1 MQCKDSDFIV
11 DRCQFVKNGDF
22 FDYLCII
29 MLEQYDKL
37 RDFVRSN
44 YSPTTQQL
52 VDDALVYAAEKLG
65 GRTRYDGAPM
75 LAHGAAVAM
84 IVVSE
89 IGLGRNSAV
98 ASIIHDVVRIAE
110 KEKTEELVPLLNDI
124 RDRFGDE
131 VVGITV
137 GLANISA
144 IKLKVS
150 KEQAADFRDMIVSYS
165 EDPRVILI
173 KLADR
178 LEVMR
183 NLEQFPKEKRRKKS
197 WESMNLY
204 AQIAHK
210 LGLYNIKSEL
220 EDLSLSWLEP
230 DDYNH
235 IRTKL
240 EQTESERQTFIA
252 RFIEPITAQL
262 DSLGI
267 KYHIKSRTKSIF
279 SIWTK
284 MRKQRV
290 PFEGVYD
297 IFAIRI
303 IIDCERE
310 AEKRQ
315 CWTVY
320 SIVSDIYTPNTERMR
335 DWITIPKSN
344 GYESLH
350 TTVSAGEGR
359 WVEIQIRTERMN
371 DVAERGIAAHWR
383 YKGVNQG
390 GQTSEQ
396 WLTRLREL
404 LEDTTHSLAQRFESK
419 PATGEI
425 FVFTPNGDIRKL
437 PEGATLLDFAF
448 DIHTNLGS
456 TCSGGK
462 VNGRAVPIREV
473 LRNGDIAEIFTQKNQ
488 TPKADWLNFVVTSK
502 ARNKI
507 KSYLREEQAKN
518 AKIGREELERKIKNW
533 KLAITIDEAVAYLV
547 KFYKLRTGTILY
559 ESVATQKL
567 ELAVIKEVLS
577 RHLSGEA
584 AEERRQAVAEAEAE
598 KKRKQGL
605 QREPSAGDA
614 LLIDE
619 KINNI
624 EYKLAKCCNPIKG
637 DDVFGFVT
645 ISSGITIHRS
655 DCPNARR
662 MKEQYPYR
670 IMPARWRTNAD
681 GSFRATVSIIAQ
693 DSAGVANK
701 ITEVISRDLK
711 LNMRS
716 MSFSSRAD
724 GSVVGTVNV
733 EVASAAI
740 VDTLIHSLMRIKGV
754 QRAYRVNN

>member
-1 MQCKDSDFIV
+1 
-11 DRCQFVKNGDF
+11 
-22 FDYLCII
+22 
-29 MLEQYDKL
+29 MLEQYNKL
-37 RDFVRSN
+37 RDYIRNN
-44 YSPTTQQL
+44 YSETTQQA
-52 VDDALVYAAEKLG
+52 VDKALAFAEERLA
-65 GRTRYDGAPM
+65 GRMRYDGSPM
-75 LAHGAAVAM
+75 PAHGAAVAM

-98 ASIIHDVVRIAE
+98 AAIIHDVVRIAD
-110 KEKTEELVPLLNDI
+110 KEKDPELVQLLEEI
-124 RDRFGDE
+124 RTLFGDE

-137 GLANISA
+137 GLSNISA

-150 KEQAADFRDMIVSYS
+150 KEQASDFRDMIVSYS

-183 NLEQFPKEKRRKKS
+183 SLDTFPKEKRRKKS

-220 EDLSLSWLEP
+220 EDVSLSYLEP
-230 DDYNH
+230 EDFNA
-235 IRTKL
+235 IKTKL
-240 EQTESERQTFIA
+240 EQTESERQSFIA
-252 RFIEPITAQL
+252 KFIEPITGQL

-279 SIWTK
+279 SIWNK

-303 IIDCERE
+303 IIDCPRE

-320 SIVSDIYTPNTERMR
+320 SVVSDIYTPNTERMR

-404 LEDTTHSLAQRFESK
+404 LEDTTHSLAQRFEAK

-473 LRNGDIAEIFTQKNQ
+473 LKNGDIAEIFTQKNQ
-488 TPKADWLNFVVTSK
+488 IPKADWLNFVVTSK

-507 KSYLREEQAKN
+507 KSFLREEQAKN
-518 AKIGREELERKIKNW
+518 AKSGREELERKIKNW

-547 KFYKLRTGTILY
+547 KFYRLRTGTILY
-559 ESVATQKL
+559 ESVATQRID
-567 ELAVIKEVLS
+567 LADIKEVLA
-577 RHLSGEA
+577 RHISGEA
-584 AEERRQAVAEAEAE
+584 AEERRAALAEAEAE
-598 KKRKQGL
+598 KQKQTAGNR
-605 QREPSAGDA
+605 RESSSGDA
-614 LLIDE
+614 LVIDE

-637 DDVFGFVT
+637 DDIFGFVT
-645 ISSGITIHRS
+645 INSGITIHRT

-670 IMPARWRTNAD
+670 IMAARWRGNAD
-681 GSFRATVSIIAQ
+681 GSFRATVTIVAQ

-724 GSVVGTVNV
+724 GSVTGTVNV
-733 EVASAAI
+733 EVPSAAT